1 MQELLGH
8 PSMKFSKGHLLRE
21 HEQIICHIPS
31 RKKSTTLAKK
41 DLRPN
46 LIMCSALK
54 FRKIVQQ

>member
-31 RKKSTTLAKK
+31 RKKYNFSKK
-41 DLRPN
+41 NLRPN

-54 FRKIVQQ
+54 FKKWCNN

>member
-41 DLRPN
+41 RFKAKSYYVQCPK
-46 LIMCSALK
+46 IQ
-54 FRKIVQQ
+54 KIVQQ